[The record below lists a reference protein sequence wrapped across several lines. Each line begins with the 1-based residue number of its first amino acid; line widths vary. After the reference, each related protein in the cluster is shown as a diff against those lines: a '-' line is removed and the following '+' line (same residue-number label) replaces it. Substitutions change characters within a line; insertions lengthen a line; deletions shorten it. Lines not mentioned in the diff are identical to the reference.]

1 MCESNYSEIWMH
13 LNPSGEYVGNTD
25 AKKKKKKEKKSEL
38 ICCKM
43 RDMALSSHSPAS
55 SLLHTLVAIQ
65 NAFEQLCH

>member
-25 AKKKKKKEKKSEL
+25 AKKKKKEKKSEL
-38 ICCKM
+38 MCCKM